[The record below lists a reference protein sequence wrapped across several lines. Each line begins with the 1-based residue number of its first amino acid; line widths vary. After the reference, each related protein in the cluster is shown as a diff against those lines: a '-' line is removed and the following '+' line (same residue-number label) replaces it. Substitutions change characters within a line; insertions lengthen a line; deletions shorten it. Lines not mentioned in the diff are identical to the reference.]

1 MTDVSENIDSTDRIA
16 SLIREKNEL
25 SQQLKQLSAMYDSLM
40 AEKERLESILSVVPA
55 QYVPESVKVD
65 TPQQHL
71 LKFKM
76 VTVMY
81 LDIRATASLTS
92 CENSAEAIDELDQ
105 VMFHFND
112 IAEKYRLQ
120 VSKTIGYSFLCAG
133 GIPIKNITNPIDVV
147 LAALEM
153 NDYLQNIS
161 YRAADT
167 NGEKFWQLRIGIH
180 TGPVTATASG
190 RKKISYDI
198 KGDTV
203 NNASRIAAAAEV
215 NKINISVF
223 TYELVKE
230 FFVTDFC
237 GVIPVTYRDLEMY
250 QIKRLKKDFSVNVNR
265 GVYPN
270 GCFQIKYLLRQ
281 FTDLQEFILDKLDRE
296 LPPFLYY
303 HNTRHTI
310 DVINQ
315 VEILGYGEGV
325 SDEELLLL
333 KTAALFHDTGYI
345 VGSENH
351 EYFGT
356 QIARDILPNYN
367 YTQDQ
372 IDRICSL
379 ILATKLPPN
388 PTNIYERI
396 ICDAD
401 LVYLGRT
408 DFIPVS
414 NMLYDELKALGSNLD
429 IDAWNQKQVDFL
441 TKHHYFTETA
451 IKVLEVGKEYQ
462 IERLKNLIA
471 KPNAQL

>member
-65 TPQQHL
+65 TSQQHL

-153 NDYLQNIS
+153 NDYLQNVS

-237 GVIPVTYRDLEMY
+237 GVIPVKYRDLEMY
-250 QIKRLKKDFSVNVNR
+250 QIKRLKKDYSVNVNR

-388 PTNIYERI
+388 PTNIFERI

-462 IERLKNLIA
+462 IERLKKLIA
-471 KPNAQL
+471 KPNA

>member
-1 MTDVSENIDSTDRIA
+1 MTEASENIDFADRIA
-16 SLIREKNEL
+16 ALIREKNEL
-25 SQQLKQLSAMYDSLM
+25 NQQLKQLTALYDGVL
-40 AEKERLESILSVVPA
+40 AEKERLEEIIAAVPN
-55 QYVPESVKVD
+55 QYVPDSVRME
-65 TPQQHL
+65 TQHS

-81 LDIRATASLTS
+81 LDIRAVTSITS

-133 GIPIKNITNPIDVV
+133 GIPEKNITNPIDVV

-153 NDYLQNIS
+153 NDYLQNLS
-161 YRAADT
+161 YKSADPA
-167 NGEKFWQLRIGIH
+167 GEKFWQLRIGIH

-190 RKKISYDI
+190 RKKITYDI

-215 NKINISVF
+215 NKINVSVF

-230 FFVTDFC
+230 FFVTEFC
-237 GVIPVTYRDLEMY
+237 GVIPVKYRDLEMY
-250 QIKRLKKDFSVNVNR
+250 QIKRLKKDYSLNVDR
-265 GVYPN
+265 GFYPN
-270 GCFQIKYLLRQ
+270 SYFQIKYALRQ
-281 FTDLQEFILDKLDRE
+281 FTDLQEQILDKLERE

-310 DVINQ
+310 DVVNQ
-315 VEILGYGEGV
+315 VEIIGYGEEV
-325 SDEELLLL
+325 SDEDLLLL

-345 VGSENH
+345 IGADNH
-351 EYFGT
+351 EYFST
-356 QIARDILPNYN
+356 QIARDILPKWN
-367 YTQDQ
+367 YTQEQ
-372 IDRICSL
+372 IEKICQL
-379 ILATKLPPN
+379 IMATKLPPN
-388 PTNIYERI
+388 PKDKFERI

-429 IDAWNQKQVDFL
+429 IDTWNQKQVDFL
-441 TKHHYFTETA
+441 SKHQYFTQTA
-451 IKVLEVGKEYQ
+451 HKVLEVGKEYQ

-471 KPNAQL
+471 KHES

>member
-1 MTDVSENIDSTDRIA
+1 MTEASENIDFADRIA
-16 SLIREKNEL
+16 ALIREKNEL
-25 SQQLKQLSAMYDSLM
+25 NQQLKQLTALYDGVL
-40 AEKERLESILSVVPA
+40 AEKERLEEIIAAVPN
-55 QYVPESVKVD
+55 QYVPDSVRVE
-65 TPQQHL
+65 TQHS

-81 LDIRATASLTS
+81 LDIRAVTSITS

-133 GIPIKNITNPIDVV
+133 GIPEKNITNPIDVV

-153 NDYLQNIS
+153 NDYLQNLS
-161 YRAADT
+161 YKSADPA
-167 NGEKFWQLRIGIH
+167 GEKFWQLRIGIH

-190 RKKISYDI
+190 RKKITYDI

-215 NKINISVF
+215 NKINVSVF

-230 FFVTDFC
+230 FFVTEFC
-237 GVIPVTYRDLEMY
+237 GVIPVKYRDLEMY
-250 QIKRLKKDFSVNVNR
+250 QIKRLKKDYSLNVDR
-265 GVYPN
+265 GFYPN
-270 GCFQIKYLLRQ
+270 SYFQIKYALRQ
-281 FTDLQEFILDKLDRE
+281 FTDLQEQILDKLERE

-310 DVINQ
+310 DVVNQ
-315 VEILGYGEGV
+315 VEIIGYGEEV
-325 SDEELLLL
+325 SDEDLLLL

-345 VGSENH
+345 IGADNH

-356 QIARDILPNYN
+356 QIARDILPKWN
-367 YTQDQ
+367 YTQEQ
-372 IDRICSL
+372 IEKICQL
-379 ILATKLPPN
+379 IMATKLPPN
-388 PTNIYERI
+388 PKDKFERI

-414 NMLYDELKALGSNLD
+414 NMLYDELKALG
-429 IDAWNQKQVDFL
+429 
-441 TKHHYFTETA
+441 
-451 IKVLEVGKEYQ
+451 
-462 IERLKNLIA
+462 
-471 KPNAQL
+471 

>member
-1 MTDVSENIDSTDRIA
+1 MTEASENIDFADRVA
-16 SLIREKNEL
+16 ALIREKNEL
-25 SQQLKQLSAMYDSLM
+25 SQQLKQLTALYDGVL
-40 AEKERLESILSVVPA
+40 AEKERLEEIIASVPH
-55 QYVPESVKVD
+55 QYVPDSVRVE
-65 TPQQHL
+65 TQHA

-81 LDIRATASLTS
+81 LDIRAVTSITS
-92 CENSAEAIDELDQ
+92 CENSADAIDELDQ

-120 VSKTIGYSFLCAG
+120 VCKTIGYSFLCAG
-133 GIPIKNITNPIDVV
+133 GIPEKNITNPIDVV

-153 NDYLQNIS
+153 NDYLQNVS
-161 YRAADT
+161 YRAA
-167 NGEKFWQLRIGIH
+167 GEKFWQLRIGIH

-190 RKKISYDI
+190 RKKITYEI

-215 NKINISVF
+215 NKINVSVF

-230 FFVTDFC
+230 FFVTEFC
-237 GVIPVTYRDLEMY
+237 GVIPVKYRDLEMY
-250 QIKRLKKDFSVNVNR
+250 QIKRLKKDYSLNVDR
-265 GVYPN
+265 GFYPN
-270 GCFQIKYLLRQ
+270 SYFQIKYALRQ
-281 FTDLQEFILDKLDRE
+281 FTDLQEQILDKLERE

-310 DVINQ
+310 DVVNQ
-315 VEILGYGEGV
+315 VEIIGYGEEV
-325 SDEELLLL
+325 SDEDLLLL
-333 KTAALFHDTGYI
+333 KTAALFHDTGYV
-345 VGSENH
+345 VGSDNH

-356 QIARDILPNYN
+356 QIAREILPKWN
-367 YTQDQ
+367 YTQEQ
-372 IDRICSL
+372 IEKICQL
-379 ILATKLPPN
+379 IMATKLPPN
-388 PTNIYERI
+388 PKDKFERI
-396 ICDAD
+396 MCDAD

-429 IDAWNQKQVDFL
+429 IDTWNQKQVDFL
-441 TKHHYFTETA
+441 SKHQYFTQTA
-451 IKVLEVGKEYQ
+451 HKVLEVGKEYQ

-471 KPNAQL
+471 KHES

>member
-40 AEKERLESILSVVPA
+40 AEKERLESILSVVPT

-65 TPQQHL
+65 TTQQHL

-237 GVIPVTYRDLEMY
+237 GVIPVKYRDLEMY
-250 QIKRLKKDFSVNVNR
+250 QIKRIKKDFSVNVNR

-379 ILATKLPPN
+379 ILATKLPPY

>member
-25 SQQLKQLSAMYDSLM
+25 SQQLKQLSAMYDSLVV
-40 AEKERLESILSVVPA
+40 EKERLESILSVVPA

-65 TPQQHL
+65 TSQQHL

-153 NDYLQNIS
+153 NDYLQNVS

-167 NGEKFWQLRIGIH
+167 NDEKFWQLRIGIH

-237 GVIPVTYRDLEMY
+237 GVIPVKYRDLEMY
-250 QIKRLKKDFSVNVNR
+250 QIKRLKKDYSVNVNR

-281 FTDLQEFILDKLDRE
+281 FTDLQEYILDKLDRE

-388 PTNIYERI
+388 PTNIFERI

-462 IERLKNLIA
+462 IERLKKLIA
-471 KPNAQL
+471 KPNA

>member
-65 TPQQHL
+65 TSQQHL

-153 NDYLQNIS
+153 NDYLQNVS

-190 RKKISYDI
+190 RKKISYDM

-237 GVIPVTYRDLEMY
+237 GVIPVKYRDLEMY
-250 QIKRLKKDFSVNVNR
+250 QIKRLKKDYSVNVNR

-281 FTDLQEFILDKLDRE
+281 FTDLQEYILDKLDRE

-471 KPNAQL
+471 KPNA

>member
-1 MTDVSENIDSTDRIA
+1 
-16 SLIREKNEL
+16 
-25 SQQLKQLSAMYDSLM
+25 
-40 AEKERLESILSVVPA
+40 
-55 QYVPESVKVD
+55 
-65 TPQQHL
+65 
-71 LKFKM
+71 
-76 VTVMY
+76 
-81 LDIRATASLTS
+81 
-92 CENSAEAIDELDQ
+92 
-105 VMFHFND
+105 
-112 IAEKYRLQ
+112 
-120 VSKTIGYSFLCAG
+120 
-133 GIPIKNITNPIDVV
+133 
-147 LAALEM
+147 
-153 NDYLQNIS
+153 
-161 YRAADT
+161 
-167 NGEKFWQLRIGIH
+167 
-180 TGPVTATASG
+180 
-190 RKKISYDI
+190 
-198 KGDTV
+198 
-203 NNASRIAAAAEV
+203 
-215 NKINISVF
+215 
-223 TYELVKE
+223 
-230 FFVTDFC
+230 
-237 GVIPVTYRDLEMY
+237 MY
-250 QIKRLKKDFSVNVNR
+250 QIKRLKKDYSVNVNR

-333 KTAALFHDTGYI
+333 KTAALFHDSGYI

-462 IERLKNLIA
+462 IERLKKLIA
-471 KPNAQL
+471 KPNA

>member
-65 TPQQHL
+65 TTQQHL

-237 GVIPVTYRDLEMY
+237 GVIPVKYRDLEMY
-250 QIKRLKKDFSVNVNR
+250 QIKRIKKDFSVNVNR

>member
-25 SQQLKQLSAMYDSLM
+25 SQQLKQLSTMYDSLM

-65 TPQQHL
+65 TSQQHL

-153 NDYLQNIS
+153 NDYLQNVS

-237 GVIPVTYRDLEMY
+237 GVIPVKYRDLEMY
-250 QIKRLKKDFSVNVNR
+250 QIKRLKKDYSVNVDR

-333 KTAALFHDTGYI
+333 KTAALFHDSGYI

-462 IERLKNLIA
+462 IERLKKLIA
-471 KPNAQL
+471 KHNA